1 MEEDIDKELKKLSL
15 QIKSCDKCP
24 LYKNRKNAVPGEG
37 NWKSKIIL
45 IGEAPGFNEDEQGR
59 PFVGKAGKLLE
70 EFLNSIGKNRED
82 VFITNV
88 VKCRPPNNR
97 QPEEDEIKICTS
109 LYLDKQIEL
118 IKPKLIVCLGNVSA
132 NYIFKKFGLKFE
144 SMNKT
149 HGKIFSISNLFIQTK
164 IIATYHPAAILRNQN
179 LMSIAKADWEI
190 IKEVIDSL
198 SQD

>member
-1 MEEDIDKELKKLSL
+1 MEEDIDKELEKLSL
-15 QIKSCDKCP
+15 QIKSCEKCP

-37 NWKSKIIL
+37 NWKSKIML

-144 SMNKT
+144 SMKKT

-190 IKEVIDSL
+190 IKEVIDIF

>member
-1 MEEDIDKELKKLSL
+1 MKDVTEELEKLSS
-15 QIKSCDKCP
+15 QIKVCTSCP
-24 LYKNRKNAVPGEG
+24 LHKSRKNAVPGEG
-37 NWKSKIIL
+37 DWKSRIML

-59 PFVGKAGKLLE
+59 PFVGRAGKLLE
-70 EFLNSIGKNRED
+70 EFLNSIGKKREE

-149 HGKIFSISNLFIQTK
+149 HGKVFSVSNLFIQTK

-179 LMSIAKADWEI
+179 LMPIAKADWEI
-190 IKEVIDSL
+190 IKECLDSL
-198 SQD
+198 

>member
-1 MEEDIDKELKKLSL
+1 MEDVEKELEKLSL

-24 LYKNRKNAVPGEG
+24 LHKSRKNAVPGEG
-37 NWKSKIIL
+37 NWKSRIMF

-70 EFLNSIGKNRED
+70 EFLSSIGKKRED
-82 VFITNV
+82 IFITNV

-97 QPEEDEIKICTS
+97 QPEEEEIKICTS

-144 SMNKT
+144 SMNKQ
-149 HGKIFSISNLFIQTK
+149 HGKVFSVSNLFIQTK
-164 IIATYHPAAILRNQN
+164 IMATYHPAAILRNQN
-179 LMSIAKADWEI
+179 LMTVAKADWEI
-190 IKEVIDSL
+190 IKEAIDGL
-198 SQD
+198 L

>member
-1 MEEDIDKELKKLSL
+1 MEDVEKELEKLSL

-24 LYKNRKNAVPGEG
+24 LHKNRKNAVPGEG
-37 NWKSKIIL
+37 NWKSKIMF

-59 PFVGKAGKLLE
+59 PFVGRAGKLLE
-70 EFLNSIGKNRED
+70 EFLGSIGKRREE

-109 LYLDKQIEL
+109 LYLNKQIEL

-132 NYIFKKFGLKFE
+132 NYIFKKFNLKFE
-144 SMNKT
+144 SMNKQ
-149 HGKIFSISNLFIQTK
+149 HGKIFLISNLFTQTK

-179 LMSIAKADWEI
+179 LMPVAKADWET
-190 IKEVIDSL
+190 IKEGIGNV
-198 SQD
+198 

>member
-1 MEEDIDKELKKLSL
+1 MKDVAGELEKLSS
-15 QIKSCDKCP
+15 QIKVCTKCP

-37 NWKSKIIL
+37 NWKSRIMI

-59 PFVGKAGKLLE
+59 PFVGRAGKLLE
-70 EFLNSIGKNRED
+70 EFLSSIGKKRED
-82 VFITNV
+82 IFITNV

-97 QPEEDEIKICTS
+97 QPEEEEIKICTS

-118 IKPKLIVCLGNVSA
+118 IKPKLIICLGNVSA

-144 SMNKT
+144 SMNKQ
-149 HGKIFSISNLFIQTK
+149 HGKVFSVSNLFIQTK

-179 LMSIAKADWEI
+179 LMPITKADWEI
-190 IKEVIDSL
+190 IKELIDSL
-198 SQD
+198 S

>member
-1 MEEDIDKELKKLSL
+1 MEDVEKELEKLSL

-24 LYKNRKNAVPGEG
+24 LHKNRKNAVPGEG
-37 NWKSKIIL
+37 NWKSKIMF

-59 PFVGKAGKLLE
+59 PFVGRAGKLLE
-70 EFLNSIGKNRED
+70 EFLSSIGKRREE

-88 VKCRPPNNR
+88 IKCRPPNNR
-97 QPEEDEIKICTS
+97 QPEEEEIKICTS
-109 LYLDKQIEL
+109 LYLNKQIEL

-144 SMNKT
+144 SMNKQ
-149 HGKIFSISNLFIQTK
+149 HGKIFLISNLFTQTK

-179 LMSIAKADWEI
+179 LMPVAKADWET
-190 IKEVIDSL
+190 IKEGIGNV
-198 SQD
+198 

>member
-1 MEEDIDKELKKLSL
+1 MKDVTEELEKLSS
-15 QIKSCDKCP
+15 QIKVCTSCP
-24 LYKNRKNAVPGEG
+24 LHKSRKNAVPGEG
-37 NWKSKIIL
+37 NWKKRIML

-59 PFVGKAGKLLE
+59 PFVGRAGKLLE
-70 EFLNSIGKNRED
+70 EFLNSIGKKREE

-149 HGKIFSISNLFIQTK
+149 HGKVFSVSNLFIQTK

-179 LMSIAKADWEI
+179 LMPIAKADWEI
-190 IKEVIDSL
+190 IKECLDSL
-198 SQD
+198 

>member
-1 MEEDIDKELKKLSL
+1 MKDVAEELEKLSS
-15 QIKSCDKCP
+15 QIKVCTKCP

-37 NWKSKIIL
+37 NWKNRIMI

-59 PFVGKAGKLLE
+59 PFVGRAGKLLE
-70 EFLNSIGKNRED
+70 EFLSSIGKRRED
-82 VFITNV
+82 LFITNV

-97 QPEEDEIKICTS
+97 QPDEDEIKICTS

-118 IKPKLIVCLGNVSA
+118 IKPKLTICLGNVSA

-144 SMNKT
+144 SMNKQ
-149 HGKIFSISNLFIQTK
+149 HGKVFSVSNLFIQTK

-179 LMSIAKADWEI
+179 LMPIAKADWEI
-190 IKEVIDSL
+190 IKELIDSL
-198 SQD
+198 S

>member
-1 MEEDIDKELKKLSL
+1 MKDVAEELEKLSS
-15 QIKSCDKCP
+15 QIKVCTKCP

-37 NWKSKIIL
+37 NWKNRIMI

-59 PFVGKAGKLLE
+59 PFVGRAGKLLE
-70 EFLNSIGKNRED
+70 EFLSSIGKRRED

-97 QPEEDEIKICTS
+97 QPEEEEIKICTS

-118 IKPKLIVCLGNVSA
+118 IKPKLIICLGNVSA

-144 SMNKT
+144 SMNKQ
-149 HGKIFSISNLFIQTK
+149 HGKVFSVSNLFIQTK

-179 LMSIAKADWEI
+179 LMPIAKADWEI

-198 SQD
+198 S

>member
-1 MEEDIDKELKKLSL
+1 MEDVEKELEKLSL
-15 QIKSCDKCP
+15 QIKSCDKCS
-24 LYKNRKNAVPGEG
+24 LHKNRKNAVPGEG
-37 NWKSKIIL
+37 NWKSRIML

-59 PFVGKAGKLLE
+59 PFVGRAGKLLE
-70 EFLNSIGKNRED
+70 EFLSSIGKRRED

-97 QPEEDEIKICTS
+97 QPEEEEIKICTS

-144 SMNKT
+144 SMNKQ
-149 HGKIFSISNLFIQTK
+149 HGKVFSVSNLFIQTK

-179 LMSIAKADWEI
+179 LMTAAKADWEI
-190 IKEVIDSL
+190 IKEAIDSSL
-198 SQD
+198 

>member
-1 MEEDIDKELKKLSL
+1 MEDVEKELEKLSF
-15 QIKSCDKCP
+15 QIKVCTKCP
-24 LYKNRKNAVPGEG
+24 LHKNRKNAVPGEG
-37 NWKSKIIL
+37 NWKSRIML

-59 PFVGKAGKLLE
+59 PFVGRAGRLLE
-70 EFLNSIGKNRED
+70 EFLSSVGKKRED

-118 IKPKLIVCLGNVSA
+118 IKPKIMVCLGNVSA
-132 NYIFKKFGLKFE
+132 SYIFKKFGLKFE

-149 HGKIFSISNLFIQTK
+149 HGKVFSVSNLFIKTK

-179 LMSIAKADWEI
+179 LMPIAKADWEV
-190 IKEVIDSL
+190 IKEAIDSL
-198 SQD
+198 L

>member
-1 MEEDIDKELKKLSL
+1 MEDVEKELEKLSL

-24 LYKNRKNAVPGEG
+24 LHKIRKNAVPGEG
-37 NWKSKIIL
+37 NWKSKIMF

-59 PFVGKAGKLLE
+59 PFVGRAGKLLE
-70 EFLNSIGKNRED
+70 DFLSSIGKRREE

-97 QPEEDEIKICTS
+97 QPEEEEIKICTS

-144 SMNKT
+144 SMNKQ
-149 HGKIFSISNLFIQTK
+149 HGKIFSVSNLFLQTK

-179 LMSIAKADWEI
+179 LMPVAKADWEI
-190 IKEVIDSL
+190 IKEVIDSF
-198 SQD
+198 S

>member
-1 MEEDIDKELKKLSL
+1 MKDVTEELEKLSS
-15 QIKSCDKCP
+15 QIKVCISCP
-24 LYKNRKNAVPGEG
+24 LHKSRKNAVPGEG
-37 NWKSKIIL
+37 NWKSRIML

-59 PFVGKAGKLLE
+59 PFVGRAGKLLE
-70 EFLNSIGKNRED
+70 EFLNSIGKKREE

-132 NYIFKKFGLKFE
+132 RYIFKKFGLKFE

-149 HGKIFSISNLFIQTK
+149 HGKVFSVSNLFIQTK
-164 IIATYHPAAILRNQN
+164 IIATYHPAAILRNRN
-179 LMSIAKADWEI
+179 LMPIAKADWEI
-190 IKEVIDSL
+190 IKECLDSL
-198 SQD
+198 

>member
-1 MEEDIDKELKKLSL
+1 MEDAEKELEKLSL
-15 QIKSCDKCP
+15 QIKNCEKCP
-24 LYKNRKNAVPGEG
+24 LHKNRKNAVPGEG
-37 NWKSKIIL
+37 NWKSKIML

-59 PFVGKAGKLLE
+59 PFVGRAGKLLE
-70 EFLNSIGKNRED
+70 EFLSSIGKRRED

-97 QPEEDEIKICTS
+97 QPEEEEIKICTS

-132 NYIFKKFGLKFE
+132 NYIFKKFGLRFE
-144 SMNKT
+144 SMNKQ
-149 HGKIFSISNLFIQTK
+149 HGKIFPISNLFIQTK

-179 LMSIAKADWEI
+179 LMPIAKADWEI
-190 IKEVIDSL
+190 IKECISSL
-198 SQD
+198 

>member
-1 MEEDIDKELKKLSL
+1 MKDVDAELQKLSI
-15 QIKSCDKCP
+15 QIKNCDKCP

-37 NWKSKIIL
+37 DWKSKIML

-59 PFVGKAGKLLE
+59 PFVGRAGKLLE
-70 EFLNSIGKNRED
+70 EFLNSIGKKREE

-97 QPEEDEIKICTS
+97 QPEEEEVKVCTS

-118 IKPKLIVCLGNVSA
+118 IKPKLIICLGNVSA

-144 SMNKT
+144 SMSRIHGKT
-149 HGKIFSISNLFIQTK
+149 HSVSNLFTQTK

-179 LMSIAKADWEI
+179 LMPIAKADWET
-190 IKEVIDSL
+190 IKEVIEGL
-198 SQD
+198 

>member
-1 MEEDIDKELKKLSL
+1 MEDIEKELEKLSL
-15 QIKSCDKCP
+15 QIKSCEKCP

-37 NWKSKIIL
+37 NWRNRIIL

-70 EFLNSIGKNRED
+70 VFLSSVGKKREE

-97 QPEEDEIKICTS
+97 QPEEEEIKICTS

-144 SMNKT
+144 GMNKQ
-149 HGKIFSISNLFIQTK
+149 HGKVFSVSNLFIRTK

-179 LMSIAKADWEI
+179 LMTAAKADWEI
-190 IKEVIDSL
+190 IKEAIDGL
-198 SQD
+198 L

>member
-1 MEEDIDKELKKLSL
+1 MEDVEKELEKLSL
-15 QIKSCDKCP
+15 QIKVCTKC
-24 LYKNRKNAVPGEG
+24 LLHKNRKNAVPGEG
-37 NWKSKIIL
+37 NWKSRIML

-59 PFVGKAGKLLE
+59 PFVGRAGKLLE
-70 EFLNSIGKNRED
+70 EFLSSIGKKRED

-88 VKCRPPNNR
+88 VKCRPPSNR

-132 NYIFKKFGLKFE
+132 SYIFKKFDLKFE
-144 SMNKT
+144 SMNKQ
-149 HGKIFSISNLFIQTK
+149 HGKVFFVSNLFIQTK

-179 LMSIAKADWEI
+179 LMSIAKSDWEI
-190 IKEVIDSL
+190 IKELLDSL
-198 SQD
+198 

>member
-1 MEEDIDKELKKLSL
+1 MLKKNWKNLSL

-24 LYKNRKNAVPGEG
+24 LHKNRKNAVPGEG
-37 NWKSKIIL
+37 NWKSKIML

-59 PFVGKAGKLLE
+59 PFVGRAGKLLE
-70 EFLNSIGKNRED
+70 EFLSSIGKRRED

-97 QPEEDEIKICTS
+97 QPEEEEIKICTS

-149 HGKIFSISNLFIQTK
+149 HRKVFPVSNLFIQTK

-179 LMSIAKADWEI
+179 LMPIAKADWEI
-190 IKEVIDSL
+190 IKEVIDGL
-198 SQD
+198 L

>member
-1 MEEDIDKELKKLSL
+1 MEDVEKELEKLSL
-15 QIKSCDKCP
+15 QIKNCNKCP

-37 NWKSKIIL
+37 NWKSRIML

-59 PFVGKAGKLLE
+59 PFVGRAGKLLE
-70 EFLNSIGKNRED
+70 EFLSSIRKRREE

-97 QPEEDEIKICTS
+97 QPEEEEIKICTS

-144 SMNKT
+144 SMNKQ
-149 HGKIFSISNLFIQTK
+149 HGKVFSVSNLFIQTK

-179 LMSIAKADWEI
+179 LMTAAKADWEI
-190 IKEVIDSL
+190 IKEAIDGL
-198 SQD
+198 L

>member
-1 MEEDIDKELKKLSL
+1 MEDVEKELEKLSL

-24 LYKNRKNAVPGEG
+24 LHKNRKNAVPGEG
-37 NWKSKIIL
+37 NWRSRIML

-59 PFVGKAGKLLE
+59 PFVGRAGKLLE
-70 EFLNSIGKNRED
+70 EFLSSIGKRRED

-97 QPEEDEIKICTS
+97 QPEEEEIKICTS

-144 SMNKT
+144 SMNKQ
-149 HGKIFSISNLFIQTK
+149 HGKIFPISNLFIQTK

-179 LMSIAKADWEI
+179 LMPIAKDDWEI

-198 SQD
+198 S

>member
-1 MEEDIDKELKKLSL
+1 MEDVEKELEKLSL
-15 QIKSCDKCP
+15 RIKSCEKCY

-37 NWKSKIIL
+37 NWKNRIML

-59 PFVGKAGKLLE
+59 PFVGRAGKLLE
-70 EFLNSIGKNRED
+70 EFLTSIGKTREE

-118 IKPKLIVCLGNVSA
+118 IKPKLIICLGNVSA

-144 SMNKT
+144 SMNKA
-149 HGKIFSISNLFIQTK
+149 HGKVFSVSNLFIQTK

-179 LMSIAKADWEI
+179 LMATAKADWEI
-190 IKEVIDSL
+190 IKEAIDGL
-198 SQD
+198 I

>member
-1 MEEDIDKELKKLSL
+1 MEDVEKELEKLSL
-15 QIKSCDKCP
+15 QIKNCDKCS
-24 LYKNRKNAVPGEG
+24 LRKNRKNAVPGEG
-37 NWKSKIIL
+37 NWRNRVML

-70 EFLNSIGKNRED
+70 EFLSSIGKKREE

-109 LYLDKQIEL
+109 LYLNRQIEL
-118 IKPKLIVCLGNVSA
+118 IKPKLIVCLGNISA
-132 NYIFKKFGLKFE
+132 NYIFKKFNLRFE

-149 HGKIFSISNLFIQTK
+149 HGKVFSVSNLFIQTK

-179 LMSIAKADWEI
+179 LMPIAKADWEI
-190 IKEVIDSL
+190 IKESIDSL
-198 SQD
+198 